1 MKKYTYNNDG
11 NDNGVKDKMAES
23 KKLADSKK
31 LAHYISSANVCSR
44 RQAEK
49 YIEEGRVS
57 VNGIIVTN
65 VATRVN
71 QTDSIILNN
80 KAISL
85 LSEEKIWLYYKP
97 VRSITSHVQ
106 EDGKTTIFDLVWDR
120 IGYVISVGR
129 LDYMSE
135 GLILLTN
142 SNAIADQMM
151 KGSYKRVY
159 KVLVDYVPTDIYQL
173 EQDFTL
179 DGIRYKAWKIKNIH
193 ENWITLELYEGKN
206 REIRKVLSALDTYVI
221 RLIRVQYG
229 PYKLLGEPNNLFEGD
244 INKLKNYQY

>member
-1 MKKYTYNNDG
+1 MKANN
-11 NDNGVKDKMAES
+11 KMTES
-23 KKLADSKK
+23 KKLAPSKK

-49 YIEEGRVS
+49 CIEDGRVS
-57 VNGIIVTN
+57 VNGEIVSN

-71 QTDSIILNN
+71 PTDTILLDNR
-80 KAISL
+80 KISL

-97 VRSITSHVQ
+97 IRTLTSHAQ
-106 EDGKTTIFDLVWDR
+106 EDGKIIIFDLVWDR

-142 SNAIADQMM
+142 SNSIADQMM

-159 KVLVDYVPTDIYQL
+159 KILVDYIPNNIYEL
-173 EQDFTL
+173 ENDFTL
-179 DGIRYKAWKIKNIH
+179 DGVRYKAWKINNIH
-193 ENWITLELYEGKN
+193 ENWITVELYEGKN
-206 REIRKVLSALDTYVI
+206 REIRKVLSAMDSYVI

-244 INKLKNYQY
+244 ISKLKNYQY